1 MGCAN
6 MCVFCNQ
13 RSISGK
19 QCFDREQVRDDIEKA
34 LDTISPDASVE
45 IAYFGGSFTGI
56 DRELM
61 IYLLDVAKSFVDNH
75 IEGRAR
81 VDGIRLST
89 RPDYID
95 EEIIEILSRYPVK
108 TIELGLQSMSDKVL
122 SRSGRG
128 HNAQCAERACKLI
141 VDSGFELVGQMMV
154 GLPDSTLTDELETA
168 EKICQMGATAS
179 RIYPTVV
186 FYGTELAKMTER
198 GEYQMLTV
206 EEAVLR
212 SAKVLKVF
220 REHGVDCI
228 RIGLCASDNLSDDS
242 QVMGGANHSALG
254 ELVEGELYYEKMC
267 ELLDKADLTN
277 VQNVG
282 FSVPTTHLS
291 RAIGQK
297 GKNRQ
302 RLIEKYNLRKI
313 IFEEKDVSQLVL
325 TLI

>member
-1 MGCAN
+1 M
-6 MCVFCNQ
+6 
-13 RSISGK
+13 
-19 QCFDREQVRDDIEKA
+19 
-34 LDTISPDASVE
+34 
-45 IAYFGGSFTGI
+45 
-56 DRELM
+56 
-61 IYLLDVAKSFVDNH
+61 
-75 IEGRAR
+75 
-81 VDGIRLST
+81 
-89 RPDYID
+89 
-95 EEIIEILSRYPVK
+95 
-108 TIELGLQSMSDKVL
+108 
-122 SRSGRG
+122 
-128 HNAQCAERACKLI
+128 
-141 VDSGFELVGQMMV
+141 
-154 GLPDSTLTDELETA
+154 
-168 EKICQMGATAS
+168 
-179 RIYPTVV
+179 
-186 FYGTELAKMTER
+186 
-198 GEYQMLTV
+198 
-206 EEAVLR
+206 
-212 SAKVLKVF
+212 LKVF